1 MMSEP
6 IEHELAQFRAS
17 VRRFFAERVAP
28 RMAEWEERGL
38 VDREIWKEAG
48 DLGML
53 CTSVPAEYGGL
64 GLDFRF
70 GAIVLEEQAL
80 AGLTAPAFGVHS
92 DVVAPYLTYYG
103 SPALRDRW
111 LPRLTAGTAIAALGM
126 SEPSCGSD
134 AKALK
139 TTARRDGDHFVVNG
153 QKTFI
158 SNGEMADIVVLAART
173 NDTPGARGI
182 SLILVETDTPGFRRG
197 KPLNKVGLRAQDTAE
212 LFFDDMRVPVSN
224 LIGEEGKGFEYLM
237 SQLAKERM
245 MIAVTAVA
253 AAEAAVDW
261 AVEYAA
267 DRRAF
272 GQAVKDFQN
281 TRFKLAE
288 AATEVEIGRTFME
301 SCIAELIAGK
311 LSPERAAMAKLWTS
325 EMQGRVID
333 ITLQVFGGYG
343 YILDY
348 PIARAYLDCRA
359 QRLYGGTSEI
369 MKEII
374 GRTLWP
380 DDRAGRAAPKAA

>member
-1 MMSEP
+1 MTES
-6 IEHELAQFRAS
+6 IDHELSQFRET
-17 VRRFFAERVAP
+17 VRRFYAERVAP
-28 RMAEWEERGL
+28 RMAEWEAQGQ
-38 VDREIWKEAG
+38 VDREIWEEAG
-48 DLGML
+48 SLGML
-53 CTSVPAEYGGL
+53 CTSVPEQYGGL

-92 DVVAPYLTYYG
+92 ETVAPYLSNYG
-103 SPALRDRW
+103 SEDMRNTW
-111 LPRLTAGTAIAALGM
+111 LPRLTAGTHIAALGM

-134 AKALK
+134 AKALQ
-139 TTARRDGDHFVVNG
+139 TTARRDGDHFVING

-158 SNGEMADIVVLAART
+158 SNGQMADIVVLAART
-173 NDTPGARGI
+173 NDAPGGRGI
-182 SLILVETDTPGFRRG
+182 SLILVETDTPGFKRG
-197 KPLNKVGLRAQDTAE
+197 TPLKKVGLRAQDTAE

-224 LIGEEGKGFEYLM
+224 LIGEEGRGFEYLM

-253 AAEAAVDW
+253 AAEAAVKW
-261 AVEYAA
+261 AVDYAA
-267 DRRAF
+267 ERQAF
-272 GQAVKDFQN
+272 GKAVKDFQN

-288 AATEVEIGRTFME
+288 ATTEVEIGRTFID
-301 SCIAELIAGK
+301 SCTADLVAGT
-311 LSPERAAMAKLWTS
+311 LSAERAAMAKLWTS

-333 ITLQVFGGYG
+333 TSLQVFGGYG

-380 DDRAGRAAPKAA
+380 DERGARKAATA

>member
-1 MMSEP
+1 MMSES
-6 IEHELAQFRAS
+6 IEHELAQFRAT
-17 VRRFFAERVAP
+17 VRRFYAERVAP
-28 RMAEWEERGL
+28 RMAEWEERGQ
-38 VDREIWKEAG
+38 VDRDIWQEAG
-48 DLGML
+48 ALGML
-53 CTSVPAEYGGL
+53 CTSAPDEYGGL

-92 DVVAPYLTYYG
+92 ETVAPYLYNYG
-103 SPALRDRW
+103 SEDMRAKW

-139 TTARRDGDHFVVNG
+139 TTARRDGNHFVING

-173 NDTPGARGI
+173 NDTPGGKGI

-197 KPLNKVGLRAQDTAE
+197 KPLKKVGLRAQDTAE
-212 LFFDDMRVPVSN
+212 LFFSDMRVPVSN
-224 LIGEEGKGFEYLM
+224 LIGEEGRGFEYLM

-253 AAEAAVDW
+253 AAEAALKW
-261 AVEYAA
+261 AVDYAA
-267 DRRAF
+267 ERQAF
-272 GQAVKDFQN
+272 GRAIKDFQN

-288 AATEVEIGRTFME
+288 AKTEVEIGRTFID
-301 SCIAELIAGK
+301 SCVAELIVGN
-311 LSPERAAMAKLWTS
+311 LSPERAAMAKYWTS

-333 ITLQVFGGYG
+333 ISLQVFGGYG

-380 DDRAGRAAPKAA
+380 NDRTTRPRSA